1 MVRKSGSG
9 STRWANIEAPPCAC
23 GTRLRHVLVAH
34 ADRRETW
41 TFRTPAGTVRDFAFE
56 PDVVR
61 TMLIGGASIGMLP
74 NFHAAGPI
82 AEGALARV
90 LPNYAC
96 GAVDAHALYPRAS
109 DH

>member
-1 MVRKSGSG
+1 M
-9 STRWANIEAPPCAC
+9 
-23 GTRLRHVLVAH
+23 LVAH

-61 TMLIGGASIGMLP
+61 TMLIGGAGIGMLP

-82 AEGALARV
+82 AEGALTRV

-96 GAVDAHALYPRAS
+96 GAVDAHALYPSRRSLSAKVRVFIDALVAHLAVS
-109 DH
+109 RR